1 MGFNLFKPKTWT
13 TDDWSILAAPFT
25 GGVSLL
31 AHGDINGKNSAKEAN
46 RQNIELQEKT
56 NKQSIELANTAHQRE
71 VADLKAA
78 GLNPIL
84 SAGGQGAAT
93 PTLGTAQVSN
103 TLPGGLLGQLATAS
117 SIANTMAQM
126 GNLASSAKLNE
137 AQTANITTDTSL
149 KPIIA
154 KADIASKYAQAGNA
168 KAQEDYNRIMGQV
181 SQMTANA
188 ETEFKTKMTDYI
200 DKKTPYGGKTMA
212 TIGQGLDLVNSAM
225 SLANPAKGGLTINNY

>member
-13 TDDWSILAAPFT
+13 SDDWSIIAAPFT

-31 AHGDINGKNSAKEAN
+31 GHGDINGKNSAKEAN
-46 RQNIELQEKT
+46 RKNRELQEKT
-56 NKQSIELANTAHQRE
+56 NQTSIELANTAHQRE

-84 SAGGQGAAT
+84 SAGGQGATT
-93 PTLGTAQVSN
+93 PQLGTAQVSN
-103 TLPGGLLGQLATAS
+103 ELPGGLLGQIATAS
-117 SIANTMAQM
+117 SIASTIAQA
-126 GNLASSAKLNE
+126 GNLASSSKLND
-137 AQTANITTDTSL
+137 AQTANITTDTEL

-168 KAQEDYNRIMGQV
+168 KAQGDYNRIMAQV
-181 SQMTANA
+181 NQMTADA
-188 ETEFKTKMTDYI
+188 ETTFKSKMTDYI

-212 TIGQGLDLVNSAM
+212 TIGQGLDLANSAL
-225 SLANPAKGGLTINNY
+225 SLASPKKGGLTINNY